1 MAREMK
7 DSGIAWIGEIPRE
20 WTYGKCKTIL
30 TANDGGV
37 WGNDPVGNDFD
48 KIVIRSTEQTIDG
61 KWCINNPATRDL
73 SSIDCSKARIEKND
87 LLITKSSGSD
97 LHIGKTTIADDYFLK
112 HECYFSNF
120 IQRIRCKGYLPKLLW
135 YLFNSSIIREQCVYL
150 QNTTSGIGNINAKI
164 IDNLFVPIPSLD
176 EQRRIADFLDAEC
189 SRIDAVIEKTRASI
203 EEYKKLKQ
211 SAITQAVTK
220 GIRPGRKMKDSGIEW
235 IGEIPEE
242 WSIQRIKNIAQINGR
257 IGFRGYTTE
266 DLVAEGEGP
275 ITLSPSNIKEMRLVY
290 EKCSYITWDKYEESP
305 EIQVENGDVLFVKTG
320 SSYGKSG
327 YVANL
332 PMEATINPQLV
343 VFKRIKLDS
352 RYFLYYLQTP
362 SIHNEIEGVVSGGT
376 IPTMAQEKMK
386 NFHVCAPHD
395 YEQKEIADYL
405 DSYTKRI
412 DNMVQRK
419 EKILSELDSYKK
431 SLIFEYVTGKKEA
444 PIS

>member
-20 WTYGKCKTIL
+20 WNRVRLGFLY
-30 TANDGGV
+30 A
-37 WGNDPVGNDFD
+37 F
-48 KIVIRSTEQTIDG
+48 
-61 KWCINNPATRDL
+61 
-73 SSIDCSKARIEKND
+73 
-87 LLITKSSGSD
+87 SSGSTLTAQD
-97 LHIGKTTIADDYFLK
+97 FVDDGLYAVYGANGQRGFYDSFNCQGKHILIGRVGAL
-112 HECYFSNF
+112 C
-120 IQRIRCKGYLPKLLW
+120 
-135 YLFNSSIIREQCVYL
+135 
-150 QNTTSGIGNINAKI
+150 GNIHFVDESIWVTEHALISTKLSANIQDEYGAYLLLSMDLGQYASGTAQPVIAAEKI
-164 IDNLFVPIPSLD
+164 RRLYVPLPPYS
-176 EQRRIADFLDAEC
+176 EQRRIAAFLDAEC
-189 SRIDAVIEKTRASI
+189 ARIDAVIEKTRASI

-211 SAITQAVTK
+211 SVITQAVTK
-220 GIRPGRKMKDSGIEW
+220 GIRPNRKMKDSGIEW

-320 SSYGKSG
+320 SSHGKSG

-376 IPTMAQEKMK
+376 IPTMAQEKIK

-419 EKILSELDSYKK
+419 EKILSELESYKK
-431 SLIFEYVTGKKEA
+431 SLIFEYVTGKKEVV
-444 PIS
+444 